1 MHMAEKR
8 GTIVYEGIRKVINGK
23 AIFMRQCLCY
33 KEVVKMVV
41 KSLEEGTLPGGLQ
54 HDALYLRDR
63 GVASL
68 TFYEKD
74 LEELFDRLFLGKLA
88 RFKKESNDQIYEL
101 YTLPMSRNG
110 EEIELD
116 VTYPMVYGIVNNDRC
131 RAAIAAEITERDEYY
146 ACYEQSGYKNP
157 YFEGFFR
164 AEQIWDARLLL
175 GLLDRLRRDREDEG
189 CYRQL
194 MRIIYAGYGHIK
206 RQIKTRNVI
215 TGTMAKE
222 ILGRDI
228 PDENAMLPTV
238 SRMMLLMVMAED
250 MGIPYEWDYNTLVML
265 HFFESAIDQLTN
277 GERAYGDLDDFDTD
291 QTEFFQQYDEKYF
304 SHSSLLGMLREGG
317 LEQMSDLALRV
328 FGLYQMSPRKFWGYD
343 LSEEEVRCLIR
354 QRERWSQRT
363 YATGLMLAQ
372 LCKYIRQLEEQSLL
386 ASKDYAGMQIQLTQR
401 EKEEIRLRQKQKER
415 ELAQLAAEKRG
426 LQNTILKQ
434 EQELRRLQKQ
444 AAGQKQQIAEQ
455 QTELGEMRSYLY
467 SLSEGW
473 EEGNA
478 EAHAE
483 TKLSEWSAQ
492 KVLVVGGHTNWQ
504 NKLRELFPKWQFI
517 SAGQNNLDDKMIR
530 GKDCIICNTEVLAHS
545 CYYKILS
552 GREKRQK
559 LCYVH
564 SNNIQKCLR
573 ELAQQLG
580 G

>member
-1 MHMAEKR
+1 MAEKR

-33 KEVVKMVV
+33 KNVVKMIVEN
-41 KSLEEGTLPGGLQ
+41 LEEGTLPDGLQ
-54 HDALYLRDR
+54 HDALYLPDK
-63 GVASL
+63 GIASL
-68 TFYEKD
+68 AFYEED
-74 LEELFDRLFLGKLA
+74 LKELFDQLFLGKMA
-88 RFKKESNDQIYEL
+88 RFKKKSNDQIYEL

-116 VTYPMVYGIVNNDRC
+116 VTYPIVYGIVNNSRC
-131 RAAIAAEITERDEYY
+131 RAAITAEIKERDEYY
-146 ACYEQSGYKNP
+146 AYYEQSGYRNP

-175 GLLDRLRRDREDEG
+175 GLLDKLRRDREDED
-189 CYRQL
+189 CYHQL

-206 RQIKTRNVI
+206 KQIKKRNVI
-215 TGTMAKE
+215 TGTTVKE
-222 ILGRDI
+222 ILGRNI
-228 PDENAMLPTV
+228 PDENAMLSTV
-238 SRMMLLMVMAED
+238 SRTMLLMVMAED
-250 MGIPYEWDYNTLVML
+250 IGIPYEWDYDTLVML

-277 GERAYGDLDDFDTD
+277 GERAYGNLKDFETD

-304 SHSSLLGMLREGG
+304 SHSSLLGMLREGE

-328 FGLYQMSPRKFWGYD
+328 FGLYQMSPKKFWGYD
-343 LSEEEVRCLIR
+343 LSEEETRCLMR

-363 YATGLMLAQ
+363 YAIGLMLAQ

-386 ASKDYAGMQIQLTQR
+386 ASKDYAGMQIQIAQH
-401 EKEEIRLRQKQKER
+401 EKEESCLRQRQKER
-415 ELAQLAAEKRG
+415 ELEQLAAEKRG
-426 LQNTILKQ
+426 LQDTILKQ

-444 AAGQKQQIAEQ
+444 AAGQKQQIAAQ

-467 SLSEGW
+467 TLSEDW

-478 EAHAE
+478 EACAE
-483 TKLSEWSAQ
+483 TKLSEWSEK

-517 SAGQNNLDDKMIR
+517 SAGQNSLNDKMIR

-552 GREKRQK
+552 GRERRQK

-580 G
+580 A

>member
-1 MHMAEKR
+1 MAEKR

-33 KEVVKMVV
+33 KDVVKMIVEN
-41 KSLEEGTLPGGLQ
+41 LEEGTLPDGLQ
-54 HDALYLRDR
+54 HDVLYLRDR
-63 GVASL
+63 GIASL
-68 TFYEKD
+68 TFYEED
-74 LEELFDRLFLGKLA
+74 LEALFDRLFLGKLA
-88 RFKKESNDQIYEL
+88 RFKKESNDQLYEL

-110 EEIELD
+110 EEIQLD
-116 VTYPMVYGIVNNDRC
+116 VTYPMVYGIVNHERC
-131 RAAIAAEITERDEYY
+131 RAAIAAEIKERDEYY

-194 MRIIYAGYGHIK
+194 MRIIYAGYGYIK
-206 RQIKTRNVI
+206 RQIKTRDVI
-215 TGTMAKE
+215 TGTTAKE
-222 ILGRDI
+222 ILGRDV
-228 PDENAMLPTV
+228 PDENAMLPAV
-238 SRMMLLMVMAED
+238 SRMILMMVMAED

-265 HFFESAIDQLTN
+265 HFFESSIDQLTN
-277 GERAYGDLDDFDTD
+277 GERAYGDLKDFETD
-291 QTEFFQQYDEKYF
+291 QRSFFQQYDEKYC

-317 LEQMSDLALRV
+317 LEQMADLALRV

-343 LSEEEVRCLIR
+343 LSKEETRCLMR

-372 LCKYIRQLEEQSLL
+372 LCKYIRQLEEQSLS
-386 ASKDYAGMQIQLTQR
+386 ASKDYAGMQIQIAQR
-401 EKEEIRLRQKQKER
+401 EKEEIYLRQKQNER
-415 ELAQLAAEKRG
+415 ELEQLAAEKRG

-434 EQELRRLQKQ
+434 EQELRRLHKQ
-444 AAGQKQQIAEQ
+444 AAGQKQQLAAQ

-478 EAHAE
+478 ETCAD
-483 TKLSEWSAQ
+483 TRLSEWSEK

-517 SAGQNNLDDKMIR
+517 SAGQNSLDDKMIR

-552 GREKRQK
+552 GRERRQK

-580 G
+580 A

>member
-1 MHMAEKR
+1 MAEKR

-33 KEVVKMVV
+33 KDIVKMIVEN
-41 KSLEEGTLPGGLQ
+41 LEERTLPDGLQ
-54 HDALYLRDR
+54 HDVLYLRDR
-63 GVASL
+63 GIANL
-68 TFYEKD
+68 TFYEED
-74 LEELFDRLFLGKLA
+74 LEALFDRLFLRKLA
-88 RFKKESNDQIYEL
+88 RFKKESNDQLYEL

-110 EEIELD
+110 EEIHLD
-116 VTYPMVYGIVNNDRC
+116 VTYPMVYGIVNHERC
-131 RAAIAAEITERDEYY
+131 RAAIAAEIKERDEYY

-164 AEQIWDARLLL
+164 VEQIWDARLLL

-194 MRIIYAGYGHIK
+194 MRIIYAGYGYIK
-206 RQIKTRNVI
+206 RQIKTRDVI
-215 TGTMAKE
+215 TGTTAKE
-222 ILGRDI
+222 ILGRDV
-228 PDENAMLPTV
+228 PDENAMLPAV
-238 SRMMLLMVMAED
+238 SRMILMMVMAED

-265 HFFESAIDQLTN
+265 HFFESSIDQLTN
-277 GERAYGDLDDFDTD
+277 GERAYGDLKDFETD
-291 QTEFFQQYDEKYF
+291 QRSFFQQYDEKYC

-317 LEQMSDLALRV
+317 LEQMADLALRV

-343 LSEEEVRCLIR
+343 LSKEETRCLMR

-372 LCKYIRQLEEQSLL
+372 LCKYIRQLEEQSLSS
-386 ASKDYAGMQIQLTQR
+386 SKDYAGMQIQIAQR
-401 EKEEIRLRQKQKER
+401 EKEEICLRQKQNER
-415 ELAQLAAEKRG
+415 ELEQLAAEKRG

-434 EQELRRLQKQ
+434 EQELRRLHKQ
-444 AAGQKQQIAEQ
+444 AAGQKQQLAAQ

-478 EAHAE
+478 ETCAN
-483 TKLSEWSAQ
+483 TKLSEWSEK

-517 SAGQNNLDDKMIR
+517 SAGQNSLDDKMIR

-552 GREKRQK
+552 GRERRQK

-580 G
+580 A

>member
-1 MHMAEKR
+1 MAEKR

-33 KEVVKMVV
+33 KDVVKMIVEN
-41 KSLEEGTLPGGLQ
+41 LEEGTLPDGLQ
-54 HDALYLRDR
+54 HDVLYLRNR
-63 GVASL
+63 GIASL
-68 TFYEKD
+68 TFYEED
-74 LEELFDRLFLGKLA
+74 LEALFDRLFLGKLA
-88 RFKKESNDQIYEL
+88 RFQKESNDELYEL

-110 EEIELD
+110 EEIHLD
-116 VTYPMVYGIVNNDRC
+116 VTYPMVYGIVNNNRC
-131 RAAIAAEITERDEYY
+131 RAAIAAEIKERDEYY

-194 MRIIYAGYGHIK
+194 MRIIYAGYGYIK
-206 RQIKTRNVI
+206 RQIKTRDVI
-215 TGTMAKE
+215 TGTTAKE
-222 ILGRDI
+222 ILGRDV

-238 SRMMLLMVMAED
+238 SRMMLMMVMAED

-265 HFFESAIDQLTN
+265 HFFENTIDQLTN
-277 GERAYGDLDDFDTD
+277 GERIYGDLKDFETD
-291 QTEFFQQYDEKYF
+291 QAEFFQKYDEKYL

-317 LEQMSDLALRV
+317 LEQMADLALRV

-343 LSEEEVRCLIR
+343 LSEEETRCLIR

-444 AAGQKQQIAEQ
+444 ATGQKQQLAAQ
-455 QTELGEMRSYLY
+455 QVELGEMRSYLY

-473 EEGNA
+473 EEGSA
-478 EAHAE
+478 EAYTD
-483 TKLSEWSAQ
+483 TKLSEWSER

-580 G
+580 A

>member
-1 MHMAEKR
+1 MAEKR

-33 KEVVKMVV
+33 KDVVKIIVEN
-41 KSLEEGTLPGGLQ
+41 LEEGTLPDGLQ
-54 HDALYLRDR
+54 HDVLYLQDR
-63 GVASL
+63 GIANL
-68 TFYEKD
+68 TFYEED
-74 LEELFDRLFLGKLA
+74 LEALFDRLFLRKLA
-88 RFKKESNDQIYEL
+88 RFKKESNDQLYEL

-110 EEIELD
+110 EEIHLD
-116 VTYPMVYGIVNNDRC
+116 VTYPMVYGIVNHERC
-131 RAAIAAEITERDEYY
+131 RAAIAAEIKERDEYY

-194 MRIIYAGYGHIK
+194 MRIIYAGYGYIK
-206 RQIKTRNVI
+206 RQIKTRDVI
-215 TGTMAKE
+215 TGTTAKE
-222 ILGRDI
+222 ILGRDV
-228 PDENAMLPTV
+228 PDENAMLPAV
-238 SRMMLLMVMAED
+238 SRMILMMVMAED

-265 HFFESAIDQLTN
+265 HFFESSIDQLTN
-277 GERAYGDLDDFDTD
+277 GERAYGDLKDFETD
-291 QTEFFQQYDEKYF
+291 QRSFFQQYDEKYC

-317 LEQMSDLALRV
+317 LEQMADLALRV

-343 LSEEEVRCLIR
+343 LSKEETRCLMR

-372 LCKYIRQLEEQSLL
+372 LCKYIRQLEEQSLSS
-386 ASKDYAGMQIQLTQR
+386 SKDYAGMQIQIAQR
-401 EKEEIRLRQKQKER
+401 EKEEICLRQKQNER
-415 ELAQLAAEKRG
+415 ELEQLAAEKRG

-434 EQELRRLQKQ
+434 EQELRRLHKQ
-444 AAGQKQQIAEQ
+444 AAGQKQQLAAQ

-478 EAHAE
+478 ETCAN
-483 TKLSEWSAQ
+483 TKLSEWSEK

-517 SAGQNNLDDKMIR
+517 SAGQNSLDDKMIR

-552 GREKRQK
+552 GRERRQK

-580 G
+580 A

>member
-1 MHMAEKR
+1 MAEKR

-33 KEVVKMVV
+33 KNVVEMIVEK
-41 KSLEEGTLPGGLQ
+41 LEEGTLPDGLQ
-54 HDALYLRDR
+54 HDVLYLRDR

-68 TFYEKD
+68 TFYEED
-74 LEELFDRLFLGKLA
+74 LEALFDQLFLGKMA
-88 RFKKESNDQIYEL
+88 RFKKESNDQLYEL

-110 EEIELD
+110 ETIHLD
-116 VTYPMVYGIVNNDRC
+116 ITYPLVYGIVNHERC
-131 RAAIAAEITERDEYY
+131 RAAIAAEIKERDEYY
-146 ACYEQSGYKNP
+146 ACYEQSEYKNP

-175 GLLDRLRRDREDEG
+175 GLLDRLRRDREDRG

-194 MRIIYAGYGHIK
+194 MRIVYAGYGHIK
-206 RQIKTRNVI
+206 KQIKTRNVI
-215 TGTMAKE
+215 TGATVKE
-222 ILGRDI
+222 ILGGNV
-228 PDENAMLPTV
+228 PVENAMLSTI
-238 SRMMLLMVMAED
+238 SETTLLMVMAED

-265 HFFESAIDQLTN
+265 HFFESSIDQLTN
-277 GERAYGDLDDFDTD
+277 GEKTYGALKDYETD
-291 QTEFFQQYDEKYF
+291 QREFFQQYDEKYF
-304 SHSSLLGMLREGG
+304 SHSSLLGMLQEGE
-317 LEQMSDLALRV
+317 LEQMADLVLRV
-328 FGLYQMSPRKFWGYD
+328 FDLYQMSPRKFWGYD
-343 LSEEEVRCLIR
+343 LSEEETRCLMR

-386 ASKDYAGMQIQLTQR
+386 ASQDYAGMQIQIAQR
-401 EKEEIRLRQKQKER
+401 EKEEICLRQKQKER
-415 ELAQLAAEKRG
+415 ELEQLAAQKRR
-426 LQNTILKQ
+426 LQDTILKQ
-434 EQELRRLQKQ
+434 EQELRRLQEQ
-444 AAGQKQQIAEQ
+444 AAGQKQQIAAQ

-473 EEGNA
+473 EDGNE
-478 EAHAE
+478 EACAE
-483 TKLSEWSAQ
+483 TKLSEWSEK

-517 SAGQNNLDDKMIR
+517 SAGQNNLDDKIIR
-530 GKDCIICNTEVLAHS
+530 GKDYIICNTEVLAHS

-552 GREKRQK
+552 GRERRQK

-580 G
+580 A

>member
-1 MHMAEKR
+1 MAEKR

-33 KEVVKMVV
+33 KDVVKTIVEN
-41 KSLEEGTLPGGLQ
+41 LEKGTLPEGLQ
-54 HDALYLRDR
+54 HDVLYLRDR

-68 TFYEKD
+68 TFNEKN
-74 LEELFDRLFLGKLA
+74 LEDLFDQLFLGKMA
-88 RFKKESNDQIYEL
+88 RFKKESNDKLYEL

-110 EEIELD
+110 EEIQLD

-131 RAAIAAEITERDEYY
+131 RAAIAAEIKERDEYY
-146 ACYEQSGYKNP
+146 ACFEQSEYRNP

-175 GLLDRLRRDREDEG
+175 GLLDRLRRDRKDGG

-194 MRIIYAGYGHIK
+194 MRIIYAGYGYLK
-206 RQIKTRNVI
+206 RQLKARNVI
-215 TGTMAKE
+215 TGTMVQE
-222 ILGRDI
+222 ILRGNV
-228 PDENAMLPTV
+228 PAENAMLSTV

-265 HFFESAIDQLTN
+265 HFFESSIDQLTN
-277 GERAYGDLDDFDTD
+277 GESAYGDLTDFETD
-291 QTEFFQQYDEKYF
+291 QREFFQKYDEKYS
-304 SHSSLLGMLREGG
+304 SHSSLLGMLREGE
-317 LEQMSDLALRV
+317 LEQMADLVLRI
-328 FGLYQMSPRKFWGYD
+328 FGLYQMSPIKFWGYD
-343 LSEEEVRCLIR
+343 LSEEETRCLMR

-363 YATGLMLAQ
+363 YATGLILAQ

-386 ASKDYAGMQIQLTQR
+386 ASKDYAGMQLQIAQR
-401 EKEEIRLRQKQKER
+401 EKEELCLRQKQKER
-415 ELAQLAAEKRG
+415 ELEQLALEKRR
-426 LQNTILKQ
+426 LQDTILKQ

-444 AAGQKQQIAEQ
+444 AAEQKQQIAAQ

-467 SLSEGW
+467 SLSEGR
-473 EEGNA
+473 EEGNGDA
-478 EAHAE
+478 CAE
-483 TKLSEWSAQ
+483 TKLPEWSEK

-517 SAGQNNLDDKMIR
+517 SAGQNSLDDKMIR

-552 GREKRQK
+552 GRERRQK

-573 ELAQQLG
+573 ELAPQLG
-580 G
+580 V

>member
-1 MHMAEKR
+1 MAEKR

-33 KEVVKMVV
+33 RDVVKTIVEN
-41 KSLEEGTLPGGLQ
+41 LEKGTLPEGLQ
-54 HDALYLRDR
+54 HDVLYLRDR

-68 TFYEKD
+68 TFNEKN
-74 LEELFDRLFLGKLA
+74 LEDLFDQLFLGKMA
-88 RFKKESNDQIYEL
+88 RFKKESNDKLYEL

-110 EEIELD
+110 EEIQLD

-131 RAAIAAEITERDEYY
+131 RAAIAAEIKERDEYY
-146 ACYEQSGYKNP
+146 ACFEQSEYRNP

-175 GLLDRLRRDREDEG
+175 GLLDRLRRDRKDGG

-194 MRIIYAGYGHIK
+194 MRIIYAGYGYLK
-206 RQIKTRNVI
+206 RQLKARNVI
-215 TGTMAKE
+215 TGTMVQE
-222 ILGRDI
+222 ILRGNV
-228 PDENAMLPTV
+228 PAENAMLSTV

-265 HFFESAIDQLTN
+265 HFYESSIDQLTN
-277 GERAYGDLDDFDTD
+277 GERAYGNLADFETD
-291 QTEFFQQYDEKYF
+291 QREFFQKYDEKYS
-304 SHSSLLGMLREGG
+304 SHSSLLGMLREGE
-317 LEQMSDLALRV
+317 LEQMTDLVLRI
-328 FGLYQMSPRKFWGYD
+328 FGLYQMSPIKFWGYD
-343 LSEEEVRCLIR
+343 LSEEETRCLMR

-363 YATGLMLAQ
+363 YATGLILAQ

-386 ASKDYAGMQIQLTQR
+386 ASKDYAGMQLQIAQR
-401 EKEEIRLRQKQKER
+401 EKEELCLRQKQKER
-415 ELAQLAAEKRG
+415 ELEQLALEKRR
-426 LQNTILKQ
+426 LQDTILKQ

-444 AAGQKQQIAEQ
+444 AAEQKQQIAAQ

-467 SLSEGW
+467 SLSEGR
-473 EEGNA
+473 EEGNGDA
-478 EAHAE
+478 CAE
-483 TKLSEWSAQ
+483 T
-492 KVLVVGGHTNWQ
+492 
-504 NKLRELFPKWQFI
+504 KLRELFPKWQFI
-517 SAGQNNLDDKMIR
+517 SAGQNSLDDKMIR

-552 GREKRQK
+552 GRERRQK

-573 ELAQQLG
+573 ELAPQLG
-580 G
+580 V

>member
-1 MHMAEKR
+1 MAEKR
-8 GTIVYEGIRKVINGK
+8 GSIVYEGIRKVINGK

-33 KEVVKMVV
+33 EDVLKLIVKN
-41 KSLEEGTLPGGLQ
+41 LEEGTLPDGLQ
-54 HDALYLRDR
+54 RDVLYLRD
-63 GVASL
+63 GGIASL
-68 TFYEKD
+68 TFNEEN
-74 LEELFDRLFLGKLA
+74 LEALFDQLFLGKMA
-88 RFKKESNDQIYEL
+88 RFKKESDDQFYEL
-101 YTLPMSRNG
+101 YMLPMSRNG
-110 EEIELD
+110 EEIQLD

-131 RAAIAAEITERDEYY
+131 RAAIAAEIKERDEYY
-146 ACYEQSGYKNP
+146 ACYEQSGYRNP

-175 GLLDRLRRDREDEG
+175 GLLDRLRRDRKDEG

-194 MRIIYAGYGHIK
+194 MRIIYAGYGYIK

-215 TGTMAKE
+215 TGTTAKE
-222 ILGRDI
+222 ILCRNI
-228 PDENAMLPTV
+228 PNENVMLPTV

-250 MGIPYEWDYNTLVML
+250 MGIPYEWDYDTLVML
-265 HFFESAIDQLTN
+265 HFFERTIDQLTN
-277 GERAYGDLDDFDTD
+277 GEKACGDLKDFETD
-291 QTEFFQQYDEKYF
+291 QRSFFQQYDEKYL
-304 SHSSLLGMLREGG
+304 SHSSLLGMLREGE

-343 LSEEEVRCLIR
+343 LSEEETRCLMR

-386 ASKDYAGMQIQLTQR
+386 ASKDYAGMQLQIAQR
-401 EKEEIRLRQKQKER
+401 EKEEICLRQKQKER
-415 ELAQLAAEKRG
+415 ELEQLAAEKRG
-426 LQNTILKQ
+426 LQDTILKQ

-444 AAGQKQQIAEQ
+444 AAAQKQQIAAQ
-455 QTELGEMRSYLY
+455 QTELGEMRSYLF

-473 EEGNA
+473 EDGNA
-478 EAHAE
+478 DACAE
-483 TKLSEWSAQ
+483 TKLPEWSEK

-517 SAGQNNLDDKMIR
+517 SAGQNSLDDKMIR
-530 GKDCIICNTEVLAHS
+530 GKDYIICNTEVLAHS

-580 G
+580 A

>member
-1 MHMAEKR
+1 MAEKR

-33 KEVVKMVV
+33 KDVVKMIVEN
-41 KSLEEGTLPGGLQ
+41 LEEGTLPDGLQ
-54 HDALYLRDR
+54 HDVLYLRDR
-63 GVASL
+63 GIASL
-68 TFYEKD
+68 TFYEED
-74 LEELFDRLFLGKLA
+74 LEALFDRLFLGKLA
-88 RFKKESNDQIYEL
+88 RFKKESNDQLYEL

-110 EEIELD
+110 EEIHLD
-116 VTYPMVYGIVNNDRC
+116 VTYPMVYGIVNHERC
-131 RAAIAAEITERDEYY
+131 RAAIAAEIKERDEYY

-194 MRIIYAGYGHIK
+194 MRIIYAGYGYIK
-206 RQIKTRNVI
+206 RQIKTRDVI
-215 TGTMAKE
+215 TGTTAKE
-222 ILGRDI
+222 ILGRDV

-238 SRMMLLMVMAED
+238 SRMILMMVMAED

-265 HFFESAIDQLTN
+265 HFFESSIDQLTN
-277 GERAYGDLDDFDTD
+277 GERAYGDLKDFETD
-291 QTEFFQQYDEKYF
+291 QRSFFQQYDEKYC

-317 LEQMSDLALRV
+317 LEQMADLALRV

-343 LSEEEVRCLIR
+343 LSKEETRCLMR

-372 LCKYIRQLEEQSLL
+372 LCKYIRQLEEQSLS
-386 ASKDYAGMQIQLTQR
+386 ASKDYAGMQIQIAQR
-401 EKEEIRLRQKQKER
+401 EKEEIYLRQKQNER
-415 ELAQLAAEKRG
+415 ELEQLAAEKRG

-434 EQELRRLQKQ
+434 EQELRRLHKQ
-444 AAGQKQQIAEQ
+444 AAGQKQQLAAQ

-473 EEGNA
+473 EEGSA
-478 EAHAE
+478 EAYTD
-483 TKLSEWSAQ
+483 TKLSEWSER

-517 SAGQNNLDDKMIR
+517 SAGQNSLDDKMIR

-552 GREKRQK
+552 GRERRQK

-580 G
+580 A

>member
-1 MHMAEKR
+1 MAEKR

-33 KEVVKMVV
+33 KDVVKMIVEN
-41 KSLEEGTLPGGLQ
+41 LEEGTLPDGLQ
-54 HDALYLRDR
+54 HDVLYLRDR
-63 GVASL
+63 GIASL
-68 TFYEKD
+68 TFYEED
-74 LEELFDRLFLGKLA
+74 LEALFDRLFLGKLA
-88 RFKKESNDQIYEL
+88 RFKKESNDQLYEL

-110 EEIELD
+110 EEIHLD
-116 VTYPMVYGIVNNDRC
+116 VTYPMVYGIVNHERC
-131 RAAIAAEITERDEYY
+131 RAAIAAEIKERDEYY

-194 MRIIYAGYGHIK
+194 MRIIYAGYGYIK
-206 RQIKTRNVI
+206 RQIKTRDVI
-215 TGTMAKE
+215 TGTTAKE
-222 ILGRDI
+222 ILGRDV
-228 PDENAMLPTV
+228 PDENAMLPAV
-238 SRMMLLMVMAED
+238 SRMILMMVMAED

-265 HFFESAIDQLTN
+265 HFFESSIDQLTN
-277 GERAYGDLDDFDTD
+277 GERAYGDLKDFETD
-291 QTEFFQQYDEKYF
+291 QRSFFQQYDEKYC

-317 LEQMSDLALRV
+317 LEQMADLALRV

-343 LSEEEVRCLIR
+343 LSKEETRCLMR

-372 LCKYIRQLEEQSLL
+372 LCKYIRQLEEQSLS
-386 ASKDYAGMQIQLTQR
+386 ASKDYAGMQIQIAQR
-401 EKEEIRLRQKQKER
+401 EKEEIYLRQKQNER
-415 ELAQLAAEKRG
+415 ELEQLAAEKRG

-434 EQELRRLQKQ
+434 EQELRRLHKQ
-444 AAGQKQQIAEQ
+444 AAGQKQQLAAQ

-478 EAHAE
+478 ETCAD
-483 TKLSEWSAQ
+483 TRLSEWSEK

-517 SAGQNNLDDKMIR
+517 SAGQNSLDDKMIR

-552 GREKRQK
+552 GRERRQK

-580 G
+580 A